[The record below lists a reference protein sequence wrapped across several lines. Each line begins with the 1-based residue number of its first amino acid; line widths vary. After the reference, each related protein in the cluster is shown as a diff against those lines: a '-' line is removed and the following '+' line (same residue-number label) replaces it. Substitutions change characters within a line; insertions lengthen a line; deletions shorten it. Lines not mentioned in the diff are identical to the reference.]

1 MIATSAMSAIMI
13 LFSITVD
20 AAAVVVVVAAAAAA
34 AAAAT
39 AAPVVILSTPIT
51 AQCYGSGLAKREK
64 LQQFMRAFPKA

>member
-20 AAAVVVVVAAAAAA
+20 AAAVVVVVAAAA